1 MAAAI
6 ATGMD
11 WRELEALIREER
23 RAGNP
28 VAGAIHSLQLD
39 QNKIT
44 LLLSNLLDG
53 EEVRPAVAAAAASNH
68 CYCGPFGKQGTE
80 AGHGVSFFTHS
91 TCSLC
96 SSCCV
101 LEFVCIWL
109 AVLGTAGSVM
119 FCVVVL

>member
-1 MAAAI
+1 MQMCLTTIADVPSPAI

-53 EEVRPAVAAAAASNH
+53 EEVRRGGCSRNMANALLFLLQICSVLLDVCSVGPAALCAVSALCLLCRTGS
-68 CYCGPFGKQGTE
+68 
-80 AGHGVSFFTHS
+80 GVT
-91 TCSLC
+91 
-96 SSCCV
+96 
-101 LEFVCIWL
+101 VC
-109 AVLGTAGSVM
+109 
-119 FCVVVL
+119 

>member
-1 MAAAI
+1 
-6 ATGMD
+6 MD

-53 EEVRPAVAAAAASNH
+53 EEVRAVGVDVQHWCGKCVAVFVAGEPAACCLVCAVWVQQRW
-68 CYCGPFGKQGTE
+68 Y
-80 AGHGVSFFTHS
+80 AGS
-91 TCSLC
+91 TAVLSLC
-96 SSCCV
+96 LLCLTGFGFETIKPS
-101 LEFVCIWL
+101 
-109 AVLGTAGSVM
+109 
-119 FCVVVL
+119 